1 MRRPGRETPPTAPAA
16 DGAEQLVADGHF
28 TAIKLRLGHAN
39 FAQDIAAA
47 RAVKKRVGDGIT
59 VMCDFNQCLTVA
71 EAIARG

>member
-1 MRRPGRETPPTAPAA
+1 M
-16 DGAEQLVADGHF
+16 ADGHF
-28 TAIKLRLGHAN
+28 TAIKLRLGHAD